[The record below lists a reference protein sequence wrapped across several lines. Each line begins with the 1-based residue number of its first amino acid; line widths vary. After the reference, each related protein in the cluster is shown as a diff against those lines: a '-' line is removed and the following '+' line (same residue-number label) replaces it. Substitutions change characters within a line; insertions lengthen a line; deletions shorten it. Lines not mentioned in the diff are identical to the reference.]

1 MGAFLRL
8 CNSESAV
15 SGAKTVPGDYITLLK
30 LICKWSNFINKK
42 MSRKTRNNKNRCN
55 NYKKNYI
62 SNKNN
67 MIVASLNDIQYK
79 IDVLTE
85 EIKKKENETI
95 KTVIETFNAQKPEP
109 ESFETEM
116 MKILMPELIKN
127 PNAADAL
134 LRLSEKFK

>member
-1 MGAFLRL
+1 MEAFLRL
-8 CNSESAV
+8 CNSESVV

-85 EIKKKENETI
+85 EIKKK
-95 KTVIETFNAQKPEP
+95 
-109 ESFETEM
+109 
-116 MKILMPELIKN
+116 MKRSKQLLKLLMHRSRN
-127 PNAADAL
+127 RNL
-134 LRLSEKFK
+134 LKQR